1 MRRPRYPLEPLVELR
16 DHQVD
21 RAAAGLA
28 GAIANREDA
37 EQGRRAADAARAAHE
52 AAAHQVRVAESEAL
66 DRGELRAADLAGADA
81 WEARVT
87 HESAAMASA
96 VERARTAEDR
106 AREGERAA
114 RGDLA
119 ARRADADVVAKDR
132 ARWADEQRLRADA
145 KEEEA
150 ASEIWRP
157 GKFP

>member
-21 RAAAGLA
+21 RAATSLA
-28 GAIANREDA
+28 GAIAKREDA
-37 EQGRRAADAARAAHE
+37 AQGRRAAEAARAAHD
-52 AAAHQVRVAESEAL
+52 AAARQVRAEESEAL
-66 DRGELRAADLAGADA
+66 DRGMLRAADLAGADG
-81 WEARVT
+81 WEARVAS
-87 HESAAMASA
+87 ESAAMASA
-96 VERARTAEDR
+96 VERARTAEER
-106 AREGERAA
+106 ARDGESAA

-132 ARWADEQRLRADA
+132 ARWGDEQRRRGDA